1 MKIKYK
7 IKLFSYKTPVFSS
20 DKESF
25 LFKSFF
31 ISVFLISYDMFI
43 LSIFSISTISYFPSY
58 SVKPKSIDFTG
69 FDDFILPQIKAES
82 DGYRSIM
89 YRIADK

>member
-1 MKIKYK
+1 MNFTINRTYSVTLSHPIKP
-7 IKLFSYKTPVFSS
+7 I
-20 DKESF
+20 
-25 LFKSFF
+25 
-31 ISVFLISYDMFI
+31 I
-43 LSIFSISTISYFPSY
+43 PSY